1 METYEEVLKEI
12 YADLDYMFRM
22 STEEEIF
29 SSKSEYNLRAAEIWE
44 QFERWCQEL
53 YSEYYGE
60 SESECEDCDETDDF
74 TEKNRSRAI
83 RIRKANEDRLRRS
96 WKKAQI
102 ARAKAKEVKRTK
114 RELRHMKTSF

>member
-1 METYEEVLKEI
+1 METYEEVLKRI

-22 STEEEIF
+22 STEEEIA
-29 SSKSEYNLRAAEIWE
+29 SSKSEYNLRAAETWK

-60 SESECEDCDETDDF
+60 SESEEDWDEADDF
-74 TEKNRSRAI
+74 TEKNRSRAV

>member
-1 METYEEVLKEI
+1 METYEEVLKEV

-22 STEEEIF
+22 STEEEIS

-44 QFERWCQEL
+44 QFERWCHGL

-60 SESECEDCDETDDF
+60 SESECEDWDETYDF
-74 TEKNRSRAI
+74 TEKNRNRAV

-96 WKKAQI
+96 WEA
-102 ARAKAKEVKRTK
+102 ARSARVKAKEAKRTK
-114 RELRHMKTSF
+114 RELRA

>member
-1 METYEEVLKEI
+1 METYEEVLKGI

-22 STEEEIF
+22 STEEEIA

-60 SESECEDCDETDDF
+60 SESEEDWDEADDF
-74 TEKNRSRAI
+74 TEKNRSRAV
-83 RIRKANEDRLRRS
+83 RIRKANEDQLRRS

-102 ARAKAKEVKRTK
+102 ARAKAKEIKRTK